1 MGADTISSKAPGV
14 FDGAK
19 EAFAAAAP
27 LIKSK
32 AIDVAT
38 KEARKR
44 APNGTG
50 DIAVGA
56 VSLLTGGVANIG
68 KNAKSLLGAGVS
80 FGADKLVGKAF
91 DKLRGKKNGAK
102 LLKYAGKLFGG
113 QGEVSHPIADLQKM
127 YSRADPQ
134 LTFEFEVELPNVS
147 PFYGSAGFLAI
158 PDEYIEDIELPTDN
172 IESGNEV
179 YVNARKIAL
188 PGKISCAEF
197 NVKFYAEHKHYVL
210 RYLEAWKA
218 STVTPKGIYNL
229 PYAKEGGFMKPIKC
243 HLKANGMRVLTVE
256 LYGCWPTNRPA
267 MSMQSTASERLILDQ
282 SFSCNGARLI
292 FDPQQASV
300 PGRGGDKPTTLAG
313 LAKSQILKAVKK
325 RL

>member
-38 KEARKR
+38 QEARKR
-44 APNGTG
+44 SPNGTG
-50 DIAVGA
+50 DIAASA
-56 VSLLTGGVANIG
+56 VSLLTGGLSNVG
-68 KNAKSLLGAGVS
+68 KNAGGVLNAALD
-80 FGADKLVGKAF
+80 FGVGKGLE
-91 DKLRGKKNGAK
+91 KLKAGKNGAK
-102 LLKYAGKLFGG
+102 IFKYASKLFG
-113 QGEVSHPIADLQKM
+113 QSGETSYPIADLQKM
-127 YSRADPQ
+127 YARQDPQ
-134 LTFEFEVELPNVS
+134 LTFEFEVEMPDIS
-147 PFYGSAGFLAI
+147 PFYGSAGFGAI
-158 PDEYIEDIELPTDN
+158 PDEYVEDIELPTDS
-172 IESGNEV
+172 IDGGNDV
-179 YVNARKIAL
+179 YVNARKIGL

-229 PYAKEGGFMKPIKC
+229 PYAKEGGYMKPVKC
-243 HLKANGMRVLTVE
+243 HLKAGGTRVLTVE

-267 MSMQSTASERLILDQ
+267 MSMQSATSDRLVLDQ

-292 FDPQQASV
+292 FDPEQASV
-300 PGRGGDKPTTLAG
+300 PGGNDDKPKSLIG
-313 LAKSQILKAVKK
+313 NIGSQILKSVKK